1 MFINQQFPQVSLPD
15 VFKHL
20 ALGLSAKTT
29 IVTPNRRL
37 ALALKNQFTHF
48 QVNQKLVVWDSPDIL
63 PFRAFV
69 ERVYDDALY
78 SASEQRLPIL
88 LTEIQELALWE
99 SIISDSDEGKL
110 LLAISQAAKLVQ
122 EAWQLAHEWQIFPII
137 KDFPLNEDS
146 SVFQKWAH
154 CFERITKRKRLID
167 GVRICDLLIES
178 YEYLSIK
185 KPERLICYGFDRFT
199 PQQSTFLEKISTTGC
214 EVMSAQTT
222 SLCESRNVTI
232 QRVICVDN
240 QDEIYRAAAWARA
253 RLENDHAV
261 RIGVIVPSL
270 AKYRNAIMRI
280 FNSMMAPNVRSALP
294 GAIRRSPPFN
304 VSLGIPL
311 TSYSMI
317 NAIFQALTLAGT
329 AMFEFKHASQLLRS
343 PFLGGGVT
351 EMSKRALLDAQI
363 RKRAEPIISLERL
376 LTLVK
381 HEKAETNCPSLFRL
395 LSALA
400 EFRQLKLHGL
410 NKPSTWVKNFS
421 VLLKIIGY
429 PGERT
434 LDSTEYQTLKKWYE
448 VAANFATLDHVISMV
463 GYDVAVSRLRR
474 VASETLFQPE
484 TPDVPIQILGVL
496 EAAGMEFDHLWV
508 MGLSDEEW
516 PLHPRPNP
524 FLPVDLQR
532 VAKLPMGSTNES
544 LAFSQQLT
552 KGWLSSANEVVV
564 SHPGWS
570 GDHKVKPSSLIKHV
584 SATSLDLPD
593 YISHQDL
600 IQKAGNFECCIDHE
614 ALPLNERK
622 ARQDGIGGGTAVIKD
637 YAACPFR
644 ALARHRL
651 NVESLAVPHIG
662 LSAMERGI
670 LVHDVLA
677 QIWQQLRTKAALDH
691 MSADELEKLLERTA
705 DSAIIHFRRNR
716 TEILSGR
723 FAEIERRRL
732 VSLAYEWLEKEKK
745 RGHFAIIATEDKRS
759 ISVGGLTL
767 ITRLD
772 RIDELDNGQRI
783 IIDYKT
789 QQSSVNALLGERLDE
804 PQLPLYLIYAEPNA
818 AAMIFAQVKT
828 KNMRFVGIACDEDLI
843 PGVKGY
849 SELMQCQQYES
860 WAMIVDSWRNNLK
873 ALAKGFSSG
882 NAKVDP
888 KRYPIT
894 CRYCDVQP
902 FCRIHE
908 KIGNKS
914 VMRDDEV

>member
-1 MFINQQFPQVSLPD
+1 MFINQQFPQISLPD

-29 IVTPNRRL
+29 VVTPNRRL
-37 ALALKNQFTHF
+37 ALTLKNQFDHF
-48 QVNQKLVVWDSPDIL
+48 QVNQQRVAWDSADIL
-63 PFRAFV
+63 PFRVFV
-69 ERVYDDALY
+69 ERIYDDMLY
-78 SASEQRLPIL
+78 AASAQRLPIL
-88 LTEIQELALWE
+88 LTEIQELSLWE

-110 LLAISQAAKLVQ
+110 LLAISQTAKFVQ

-146 SVFQKWAH
+146 KIFLKWAH
-154 CFERITKRKRLID
+154 RFERITKLKRQID
-167 GVRICDLLIES
+167 GARLCDLMMKS
-178 YEYLSIK
+178 YAHLSIK
-185 KPERLICYGFDRFT
+185 KPECLICYGFDRIT
-199 PQQSTFLEKISTTGC
+199 PQQLAFLNEIAATGC
-214 EVMSAQTT
+214 EVMSAQ
-222 SLCESRNVTI
+222 SLSQCESRNGTI
-232 QRVICVDN
+232 QRVTCVDN
-240 QDEIYRAAAWARA
+240 QDEIYRAAVWARS
-253 RLENDHAV
+253 RLENDHAA
-261 RIGVIVPSL
+261 RIGVVVPSL
-270 AKYRNAIMRI
+270 AKSRNTIMRI
-280 FNSMMAPNVRSALP
+280 FNTMMEPNVRSALP

-311 TSYSMI
+311 TSYPI
-317 NAIFQALTLAGT
+317 IDAIFQTLTLAGT

-343 PFLGGGVT
+343 PFLGGGIT

-381 HEKAETNCPSLFRL
+381 HEKAETSCPSLSQL
-395 LSALA
+395 LSALT
-400 EFRQLKLHGL
+400 EFRQLNLHAL
-410 NKPSTWVKNFS
+410 NTPSTWVKNFS
-421 VLLKIIGY
+421 ILLKLIGY

-434 LDSTEYQTLKKWYE
+434 LDSTEYQTLKKWHE
-448 VAANFATLDHVISMV
+448 VVANFATLDHVIATI
-463 GYDVAVSRLRR
+463 GYDSAVSRLRR

-496 EAAGMEFDHLWV
+496 EAAGMEFDHVWI

-524 FLPVDLQR
+524 FLPVELQR
-532 VAKLPMGSTNES
+532 ITKLPMGSTGES

-552 KGWLSSANEVVV
+552 KGWLSCATEVVV
-564 SHPGWS
+564 SHPAWS
-570 GDHKVKPSSLIKHV
+570 GDHQVKPSSLIKHV
-584 SATSLDLPD
+584 SATSLNLPD
-593 YISHQDL
+593 YPSHRDL
-600 IQKAGNFECCIDHE
+600 ILKANNVECGIDHE
-614 ALPLNERK
+614 ALPLNRRK
-622 ARQDGIGGGTAVIKD
+622 MGQDSIGGGTAVIKD

-644 ALARHRL
+644 ALAKHRL

-662 LSAMERGI
+662 LSAMERGV

-677 QIWQQLRTKAALDH
+677 QIWQQLKTKAALDQVN
-691 MSADELEKLLERTA
+691 ADELEKLLQRSA
-705 DSAIIHFRRNR
+705 DNAIIHFRRIR
-716 TEILSGR
+716 TEIFSGR

-732 VSLAYEWLEKEKK
+732 ISLAYEWLEKEKK
-745 RGHFAIIATEDKRS
+745 RGHFAIVATEDKRR
-759 ISVGGLTL
+759 ISVGGLSL

-789 QQSSVNALLGERLDE
+789 QQSSVNAFLDERPDE
-804 PQLPLYLIYAEPNA
+804 PQLPLYLIYAEPDA
-818 AAMIFAQVKT
+818 AAMIFALVKT
-828 KNMRFVGIACDEDLI
+828 KDMKFIGIACDEDLI

-849 SELMQCQQYES
+849 SELAQCQQYES
-860 WAMIVDSWRNNLK
+860 WSMIVDSWRNNLES
-873 ALAKGFSSG
+873 LAKGFSSG
-882 NAKVDP
+882 DAKVDP

-902 FCRIHE
+902 LCRIHE
-908 KIGNKS
+908 KIGINA